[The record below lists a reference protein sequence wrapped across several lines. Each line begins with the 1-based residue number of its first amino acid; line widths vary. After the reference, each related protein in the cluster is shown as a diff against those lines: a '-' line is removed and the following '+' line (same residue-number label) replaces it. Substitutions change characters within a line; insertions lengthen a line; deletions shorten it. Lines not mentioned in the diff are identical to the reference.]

1 MNILALILTSTN
13 LIHIFTTGPEF
24 VRENPNNFHCNQP
37 DVIAKAVEKVRSEA
51 RDRMYVE
58 GLSQL
63 STPRRSTDDLEE
75 LVDSIPIDLRVTQ
88 TKASESAFALIECEA
103 TIEFEIPDHT
113 MNVIRRDQRSKDVT
127 TRGHAQLTDK
137 GIFWGNFR
145 FGVEF
150 DGRRPAIV
158 ELSGLQFPQ
167 VLLSTIAITIADSD
181 IILERRLAVVAA
193 DFYIVDRDLNSFW
206 RALSTQQR
214 LRMRRSQ
221 REWIVE
227 KVRTC
232 SDADGKGYASLPI
245 VEKIDAL
252 NCHRRMTEV
261 DRPDFRRHS

>member
-232 SDADGKGYASLPI
+232 SDVDGKGYESLTI
-245 VEKIDAL
+245 VEKIDVL
-252 NCHRRMTEV
+252 NCHRRMTEE
-261 DRPDFRRHS
+261 RLTRLYN